1 MDNQQKERW
10 IELAEQAS
18 TEQDPQKLLK
28 ILEEIN
34 RALDERRRELGEQK
48 KQ

>member
-1 MDNQQKERW
+1 MNNQQKERW

-18 TEQDPQKLLK
+18 TEQEPQKLLK

-34 RALDERRRELGEQK
+34 RALDKRRQELREQN